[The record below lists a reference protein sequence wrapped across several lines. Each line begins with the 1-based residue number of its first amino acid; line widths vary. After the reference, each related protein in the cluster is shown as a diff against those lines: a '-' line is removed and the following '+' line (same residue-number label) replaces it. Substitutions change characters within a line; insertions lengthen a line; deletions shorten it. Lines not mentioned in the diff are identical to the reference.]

1 MKRFKVVYLKTQ
13 TVFSSKQVPQLA
25 EIEIKTDKNVFDIP
39 VPLGFQVMQ
48 ITEILET
55 ITILE
60 NPVEP
65 FLNHGN

>member
-1 MKRFKVVYLKTQ
+1 MKRFKVIYLKTQ
-13 TVFSSKQVPQLA
+13 TVFASKQVPQLA

-48 ITEILET
+48 ITEILEPL
-55 ITILE
+55 TILE